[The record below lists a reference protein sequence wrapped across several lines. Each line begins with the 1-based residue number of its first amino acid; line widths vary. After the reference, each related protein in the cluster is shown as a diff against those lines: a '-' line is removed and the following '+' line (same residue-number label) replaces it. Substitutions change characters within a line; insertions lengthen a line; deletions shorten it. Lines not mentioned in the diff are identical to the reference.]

1 LEFTTVIEK
10 KASGAPSLEAF
21 SRSSL
26 YAIKDSVAK
35 LLETIGREGIFR
47 EYTRHDISHIDK
59 LLEVCGWLVPPG
71 TINRMTTAD
80 CLMTTLAIYFH
91 DLGMVVTRDE
101 FDRRNESGFIDF
113 KEMVLFGGDE
123 GKDYKNK
130 TERMS
135 HDEAERFLYQ
145 EFVRD
150 THAQR
155 IRAWVVGKNPKHLG
169 AADQVVKE
177 LDKLLEGLGEKFRRD
192 LGLVCESHHLDD
204 LDNLDKYK
212 PSQPYGSH
220 AEEAAN
226 LQYAAILLRAADLL
240 HVTRDRTPS
249 ISFRIINPSDPKS
262 IEEWHKQMAVVTVR
276 PKPSLDKDGNVDPK
290 AQMDAVEVHG
300 YFTEPE
306 GYFALTG
313 YLNYARRELRRCNE
327 WAQLAGKK
335 KGSKHEFPWR
345 DVDDSN
351 CEAQGF
357 VDKQFEFTLDQ
368 ARILDLLTGHTLYND
383 TTVVLRELVQNSLD
397 AIRLQW
403 EGEASFVR
411 DGEVRITW
419 NTKKRELTIDD
430 NGTGMTQDVID
441 KHFLKVGSSL
451 YQDDEFRKQHP
462 AFSAISRF
470 GIGVLSA
477 FMISD
482 EIEVT
487 TSHPDDEQARTLS
500 LRSLHGKYLIKL
512 VDKDA
517 TSLPSH
523 IATHGTRVMLKV
535 RSSAELKDLISILE
549 QWIVFPRCGVSV
561 VIDGALPVPI
571 GFREPKDALRHGL
584 VKLGLLKGDEAMSHK
599 TSPRDQEIKIEQRSK
614 GGVTLAY
621 AVRWSSYFREWEFL
635 EAHLSGEG
643 RQKEDRTMVGNCIEG
658 VRVDFSTPGYPRPHL
673 FAIANSVGPTAPKTN
688 VARSGLERTPERR
701 LLFGTVYELYCDH
714 VRDEIVAL
722 QKERSFSLTW
732 ASEEASWLMAP
743 LFSSTS
749 HRFIGS
755 EPSELE
761 ALLAACADIPS
772 VPVEEHGSRVAL
784 SPAQLAQHPSFW
796 TVDSA
801 FFSSAEAL
809 IKEIPSPVAITSLAE
824 SLGAESLKLPPGPY
838 VSVQSRQHV
847 QRLVFRSREVDQIVI
862 RREQRRIDLRWVR
875 EEEAPRWREGTPKS
889 DEARRFM
896 RGVSED
902 WTQSVTSS
910 PIYIANAQIECQGR
924 QGEIALRSIGR
935 TFILP
940 GTTYCSYLLKL
951 LNRLDTAP
959 DAAGLA
965 SYVVALASL
974 GPSGRSSTAVDIAK
988 RRLARMERH
997 TPYGYFDGTP
1007 DDELLAIL
1015 ESTKFI
1021 IFDPR
1026 AWTRG
1031 MGGGAL
1037 LYREYDEDELEV
1049 LDIEDED

>member
-59 LLEVCGWLVPPG
+59 LLEICAWLVPPS
-71 TINRMTTAD
+71 TIDRMTTAD
-80 CLMTTLAIYFH
+80 CLMTTLAIYLH

-101 FDRRNESGFIDF
+101 FDRRHESGFVDF
-113 KEMVLFGGDE
+113 KENVLFGGDE
-123 GKDYKNK
+123 GKDYQDKVR
-130 TERMS
+130 RMS
-135 HDEAERFLYQ
+135 RDEADRFLYQ
-145 EFVRD
+145 EFVRH

-155 IRAWVVGKNPKHLG
+155 IRAWVMGKNPKHLG
-169 AADQVVKE
+169 IADQVVKE
-177 LDKLLEGLGEKFRRD
+177 LDGLLGGLGEKFRRD

-204 LDNLDKYK
+204 LGNLDKYK
-212 PSQPYGSH
+212 PSQPYGSNV
-220 AEEAAN
+220 EEAAN
-226 LQYAAILLRAADLL
+226 LQYSAILLRTADLL
-240 HVTRDRTPS
+240 HVTKDRTPS

-276 PKPSLDKDGNVDPK
+276 PKPTLDKEGNVDLT
-290 AQMDAVEVHG
+290 AQMDTVEVHG

-313 YLNYARRELRRCNE
+313 YLNYARRELRRCSE

-335 KGSKHEFPWR
+335 KGARHEFPWR

-403 EGEASFVR
+403 EDETSYVP
-411 DGEVRITW
+411 DGEVKIAWDTNERT
-419 NTKKRELTIDD
+419 LTIDD

-451 YQDDEFRKQHP
+451 YQDDGFRKQHP

-487 TSHPDDEQARTLS
+487 TSHPDDPQARTLS

-512 VDKDA
+512 LDKDA
-517 TSLPSH
+517 GTLPPH
-523 IATHGTRVMLKV
+523 IASHGTRVVLRV
-535 RSSAELKDLISILE
+535 RSSAELKDLVSILE
-549 QWIVFPRCGVSV
+549 QWIVFPRCKVSV
-561 VIDGALPVPI
+561 VVDGAERVLV
-571 GFREPKDALRHGL
+571 GFLEPKDVLRHGL
-584 VKLGLLKGDEAMSHK
+584 VRLGYLKGEEDSSLK
-599 TSPRDQEIKIEQRSK
+599 VVPRDQKIKIEQRSK

-635 EAHLSGEG
+635 EAHFPDES
-643 RQKEDRTMVGNCIEG
+643 RHKERRTVIGNCIEG
-658 VRVDFSTPGYPRPHL
+658 VRVDFSTPGYPRPQL

-688 VARSGLERTPERR
+688 VARSGLEETPERR
-701 LLFGTVYELYCDH
+701 SLLSTIYELYCDH
-714 VRDEIVAL
+714 VKAEIVAL

-732 ASEEASWLMAP
+732 ALEEASWLMAP
-743 LFSSTS
+743 LFSSSRYGT
-749 HRFIGS
+749 
-755 EPSELE
+755 EPSGIDELLE
-761 ALLAACADIPS
+761 ACADIPS
-772 VPVEEHGSRVAL
+772 VPVEEQGSRIPISPKQL
-784 SPAQLAQHPSFW
+784 SQYPSFW

-801 FFSSAEAL
+801 FFTSAEAL
-809 IKEIPSPVAITSLAE
+809 IKEIPSRVAITRLAE

-838 VSVQSRQHV
+838 VSVQARQHV
-847 QRLVFRSREVDQIVI
+847 QKLVFRSREIDQIVI
-862 RREQRRIDLRWVR
+862 HREQRRIDLRWVR
-875 EEEAPRWREGTPKS
+875 EGETPRWREAMPKS
-889 DEARRFM
+889 VEARRFLKA
-896 RGVSED
+896 VFED
-902 WTQSVTSS
+902 WSRAMLASAMLSS
-910 PIYIANAQIECQGR
+910 HIATANIECPGR
-924 QGEIALRSIGR
+924 EDEIAISSIGR

-940 GTTYCSYLLKL
+940 GTPIAAYLLKL
-951 LNRLDTAP
+951 LNRLETAP
-959 DAAGLA
+959 DAASLA
-965 SYVVALASL
+965 SYAVALGSL
-974 GPSGRSSTAVDIAK
+974 APSGRDSNPLEIAK
-988 RRLARMERH
+988 RRLGRIDRY

-1007 DDELLAIL
+1007 DKELWAVL
-1015 ESTKFI
+1015 ESTKVV

-1031 MGGGAL
+1031 MAGVFRP
-1037 LYREYDEDELEV
+1037 YPDDY
-1049 LDIEDED
+1049 DIEDDLYDV